1 MNINWRKSESSV
13 KPKEIDY
20 ESSPTSIFIRRN
32 IKEISKG
39 EQTFYEYEEAVLT
52 PAEYSIYAAE
62 QNQKNVLA
70 LMEGLAAVYTIIIG
84 G

>member
-13 KPKEIDY
+13 KPKEI
-20 ESSPTSIFIRRN
+20 
-32 IKEISKG
+32 SKG
-39 EQTFYEYEEAVLT
+39 EQTFYEYEETVLT

>member
-1 MNINWRKSESSV
+1 MNINWKKSESSV

-32 IKEISKG
+32 IKAVSKG
-39 EQTFYEYEEAVLT
+39 KQTLYEYEEAVLT

>member
-1 MNINWRKSESSV
+1 MNIRWKKSESSI

-32 IKEISKG
+32 VKEISKD
-39 EQTFYEYEEAVLT
+39 EQTFFEYEEAVLT
-52 PAEYSIYAAE
+52 PAEYAIYAAE

>member
-70 LMEGLAAVYTIIIG
+70 LMEGLAAVYTVIIG